1 MKQSMILF
9 ELESIFKDQMAGTPM
24 EKCQAFCG
32 QKGRCFGVG

>member
-1 MKQSMILF
+1 MEQSMILF
-9 ELESIFKDQMAGTPM
+9 EPESIFKDQMAGTP